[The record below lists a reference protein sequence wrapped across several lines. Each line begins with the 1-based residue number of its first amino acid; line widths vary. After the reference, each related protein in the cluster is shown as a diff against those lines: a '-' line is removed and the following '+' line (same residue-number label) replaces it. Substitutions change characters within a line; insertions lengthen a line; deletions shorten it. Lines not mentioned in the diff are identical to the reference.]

1 MISSRWKD
9 QQLDHAVDM
18 ASVHLKRSALGWDYH
33 RLLRSTEYD
42 TKKSRFL
49 DWKKLVLLFFHVENH
64 QLQHLTGSLCVDSS
78 RFLMRCGPLRPVQLW
93 GKKWLKMI
101 SEFDVLWC
109 DEFLCPP
116 VAIGLV
122 SREKARTSSQHPWIS
137 LQNQF
142 VEIKSLEISIFFH
155 QFPRNSQHFL
165 PLALRIFRRIFRR
178 FLSGRE
184 SQPAMKRPAAASAGP
199 LVKKAKRVGN
209 SLGSVENHGKL
220 DDRRPKENEPQVI
233 SSMQIRKSFACS
245 TWLALSW
252 RRWALVMWPA
262 KTNTSFGKQN

>member
-101 SEFDVLWC
+101 SEFDVFWC
-109 DEFLCPP
+109 HEFLCPP

-142 VEIKSLEISIFFH
+142 VEIKSLEISIFFINFH
-155 QFPRNSQHFL
+155 EILSTFFL
-165 PLALRIFRRIFRR
+165 WR
-178 FLSGRE
+178 FAFSVAFFGAFCR
-184 SQPAMKRPAAASAGP
+184 
-199 LVKKAKRVGN
+199 
-209 SLGSVENHGKL
+209 VENHNLPWSAPLLPPRDLWWRKPSESVTRWVQWKIMENWTIGDL
-220 DDRRPKENEPQVI
+220 RRMNLRLFRRCK
-233 SSMQIRKSFACS
+233 FANP
-245 TWLALSW
+245 LHV
-252 RRWALVMWPA
+252 RH
-262 KTNTSFGKQN
+262 G